1 MGIRARG
8 AIPRASEGRWGGGL
22 SGGGCDLEWDVVCGR
37 EVVAVEGGDFVWEDE
52 GEEDWILSPSK
63 TSALISNK
71 SIAFEI

>member
-1 MGIRARG
+1 VGIRARG
-8 AIPRASEGRWGGGL
+8 AMPRASEGRWGGGL

-37 EVVAVEGGDFVWEDE
+37 EVVVVEGNDFVWEDE
-52 GEEDWILSPSK
+52 DWMLSPSN